1 MVWIVFF
8 LCVSFCTLVRS
19 ITRTFGAA
27 CATAA
32 SAVIVLWINSFIFIS
47 LKTICSF
54 KNREGKIKGIFN
66 LNMTSQ
72 GSKEEKER
80 EKIASKIWNT

>member
-8 LCVSFCTLVRS
+8 LCVSFYTLVRS

-27 CATAA
+27 CAAAA
-32 SAVIVLWINSFIFIS
+32 SAVIVLWINSFIFMS
-47 LKTICSF
+47 LKTVCSF
-54 KNREGKIKGIFN
+54 KNRGGKIKGIFN

-72 GSKEEKER
+72 GNKEEKKER
-80 EKIASKIWNT
+80 ENG